1 MFPANVAVWGH
12 DEIWMSVLRW
22 VGGLPCE
29 VCSLSL
35 RWEEAALNIFTARQ
49 RAASFTSPLGMCAN
63 SKRLCLSTAIPKK
76 QCQWNMCK
84 RGCFCVVEKSP
95 RVPADLRATI
105 KHQDFTVTGPQRS
118 VEHQK
123 KKKKKCHVL
132 KQEGRLSGKD
142 RQKNVTWGR
151 PAAVPRAYAS
161 RKGLNTAPWICE
173 FCVKCLTT
181 KGPPHHFW
189 WRRSAC
195 ICTRVYQFFLSYL
208 EGKKSQK
215 QLILLWQK
223 HYKWLQSK
231 DDCINL

>member
-76 QCQWNMCK
+76 QCQWNICK

-123 KKKKKCHVL
+123 KKKK
-132 KQEGRLSGKD
+132 
-142 RQKNVTWGR
+142 
-151 PAAVPRAYAS
+151 VPRSQTGRQVKWQRSAEKRHVGEA
-161 RKGLNTAPWICE
+161 RRCAACLCQQKGLKYSTMNMRILCE
-173 FCVKCLTT
+173 VSDN
-181 KGPPHHFW
+181 KGPTASFLMTPERLHLH
-189 WRRSAC
+189 AC
-195 ICTRVYQFFLSYL
+195 LPIFFVLL
-208 EGKKSQK
+208 RGGKKSK
-215 QLILLWQK
+215 TADFIVAKTL
-223 HYKWLQSK
+223 
-231 DDCINL
+231 